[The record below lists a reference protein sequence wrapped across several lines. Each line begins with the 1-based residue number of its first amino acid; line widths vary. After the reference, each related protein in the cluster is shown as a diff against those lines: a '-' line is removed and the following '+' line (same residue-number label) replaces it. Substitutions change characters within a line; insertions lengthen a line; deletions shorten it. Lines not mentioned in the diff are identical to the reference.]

1 MNLIRFGYDKNPKL
15 HARGYAR
22 PDWSLSAWED
32 SRGLG
37 WQVRD
42 LRGNRTSHMS
52 LAQAIDVLLA
62 DS

>member
-1 MNLIRFGYDKNPKL
+1 MNLIRFGYDKNPEI

-22 PDWSLSAWED
+22 SDWSLSAWED
-32 SRGLG
+32 SRGFG